1 MKDSFFCNIIS
12 VNHERSCTKAC
23 VPSQAG
29 EQGYASKP
37 EAYRQHWAAF
47 VWFQEA
53 EVCSPPRP
61 ASSEP
66 NPWSDYKQ
74 ICIFSSERLWIS
86 FWCQSWR
93 YRAGMSHIHLIIS
106 FIVVRGCA
114 AAYVWITWAHS
125 SETDL
130 FFQMQRDRN
139 DMPSFSAPV
148 QKKKHAF

>member
-47 VWFQEA
+47 VWFQRA

-61 ASSEP
+61 ASSEL

-114 AAYVWITWAHS
+114 GACELPEHTLVRLT
-125 SETDL
+125 
-130 FFQMQRDRN
+130 F
-139 DMPSFSAPV
+139 SFKCNGIGMICQAFPLPCR
-148 QKKKHAF
+148 KKKHAV